1 MSRIRILKSLL
12 KKSRR
17 AKSSKEKFRT
27 DVHGVARGSKGSVL
41 FPEHITPSRGIKPM
55 GPRPK
60 PKTVRDIPVKD
71 LPRRLR
77 QMEKTQLPTS
87 ELLRRIDQVN
97 IQSALDKA
105 KLSAKAKKPAYK
117 SLRRRRRK

>member
-1 MSRIRILKSLL
+1 MSRLRTLKSLL

-27 DVHGVARGSKGSVL
+27 DVHGVTRGSKGSVL
-41 FPEHITPSRGIKPM
+41 FPDHITPSRGIKPM

-60 PKTVRDIPVKD
+60 PKTVRAIPLGD
-71 LPRRLR
+71 LPRMLR
-77 QMEKTQLPTS
+77 QIKRTQLPTS
-87 ELLRRIDQVN
+87 ELLRRIDQIN
-97 IQSALDKA
+97 IKAALDKA
-105 KLSAKAKKPAYK
+105 KASAKAKKPAYK